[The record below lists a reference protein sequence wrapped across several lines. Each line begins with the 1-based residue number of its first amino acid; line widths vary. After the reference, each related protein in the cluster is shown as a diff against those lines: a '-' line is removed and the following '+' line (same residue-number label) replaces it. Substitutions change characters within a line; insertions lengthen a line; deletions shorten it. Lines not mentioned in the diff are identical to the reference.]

1 MLSKP
6 LCLVLLV
13 LSFSASAVVIRNDV
27 DDAKYRVPDSE
38 LPALADIP
46 MEGQG
51 VLIDPQWVLTAAHA
65 VTWQSDGV
73 NEVTINHVPRHVERL
88 VLYPGYRKLP
98 QSLVDKA
105 LKTGDATQIIAFL
118 SASNDVALLKLSK
131 PVTDVAPIAIYSR
144 NDELGKIVKIVGKGA
159 TGTGS
164 GGQDANGAHR
174 TVLRRSFNKIT
185 GAQGKWLCYVF
196 HKPPS
201 ALPLEGISGDGDSGG
216 PVLIQVKGQWE
227 VAGLASWK
235 RGKDNALL
243 LHPGFYGQ
251 TNYNVRLSHYVNWID
266 DVILSDKIHS
276 GGDTVIT
283 KLKELK
289 GTWPIKFARRLAG

>member
-1 MLSKP
+1 MAR
-6 LCLVLLV
+6 LVFLLLLV
-13 LSFSASAVVIRNDV
+13 FSFSAGAVVIRDDV
-27 DDAKYRVPDSE
+27 DEAKYRVPDSE
-38 LPALADIP
+38 LLALADIP
-46 MEGQG
+46 IEGHG
-51 VLIDPQWVLTAAHA
+51 ILIDPRWVLTAAHA

-73 NEVTINHVPRHVERL
+73 NDVTINHVPRHVEHL

-118 SASNDVALLKLSK
+118 SASNDVALLKLSE
-131 PVTDVAPIAIYSR
+131 PVTDVAPIAIYR
-144 NDELGKIVKIVGKGA
+144 GNDELGNIVKIVGKGA

-164 GGQDANGAHR
+164 RGQDANGAHR
-174 TVLRRSFNKIT
+174 TVLRRAFNKIT
-185 GAQGKWLCYVF
+185 SVQGQWLCYVF
-196 HKPPS
+196 DKPPS

-216 PVLIQVKGQWE
+216 PVLVQVKGEWQ

-251 TNYNVRLSHYVNWID
+251 TNYNVRLSHCANWIEN
-266 DVILSDKIHS
+266 VIFADKANNNNS
-276 GGDTVIT
+276 ATDG
-283 KLKELK
+283 KN
-289 GTWPIKFARRLAG
+289 

>member
-1 MLSKP
+1 MAR
-6 LCLVLLV
+6 LVFLLLLV
-13 LSFSASAVVIRNDV
+13 FSFSAGAVVIRDDV
-27 DDAKYRVPDSE
+27 DEAKYRVPDSE
-38 LPALADIP
+38 LLALADIP
-46 MEGQG
+46 IEGHG
-51 VLIDPQWVLTAAHA
+51 ILIDPRWVLTAAHA

-73 NEVTINHVPRHVERL
+73 NDVTINHVPRHVEHL

-118 SASNDVALLKLSK
+118 SASNDVALLKLSE
-131 PVTDVAPIAIYSR
+131 PVTDVAPIAIYR
-144 NDELGKIVKIVGKGA
+144 GNDELGNIVKIVGKGA

-164 GGQDANGAHR
+164 RGQDANGAHR
-174 TVLRRSFNKIT
+174 TVLRRAFNKIT
-185 GAQGKWLCYVF
+185 SVQGQWLCYVF
-196 HKPPS
+196 DKPPS

-216 PVLIQVKGQWE
+216 PVLVQVKGEWQ

-251 TNYNVRLSHYVNWID
+251 TNYNVRLSHYANWIES
-266 DVILSDKIHS
+266 VIFADKANNEDS
-276 GGDTVIT
+276 ATDG
-283 KLKELK
+283 KN
-289 GTWPIKFARRLAG
+289 

>member
-13 LSFSASAVVIRNDV
+13 LSFSASAVVIRDDV
-27 DDAKYRVPDSE
+27 DDTKYRVPDSE

-51 VLIDPQWVLTAAHA
+51 VLIDPRWVITAAHA
-65 VTWQSDGV
+65 VTWQSGGV

-118 SASNDVALLKLSK
+118 SASNDVALLKLSE
-131 PVTDVAPIAIYSR
+131 PVTDVVPFTIYRR

-159 TGTGS
+159 TGAGS
-164 GGQDANGAHR
+164 RGQDADGAHR
-174 TVLRRSFNKIT
+174 TVLRRAFNKIT
-185 GAQGKWLCYVF
+185 GVQGQWLCYTF

-227 VAGLASWK
+227 VAGLVSWK
-235 RGKDNALL
+235 RGKDNAIL

-266 DVILSDKIHS
+266 NVILTDKAHRSDS
-276 GGDTVIT
+276 TVDG
-283 KLKELK
+283 KN
-289 GTWPIKFARRLAG
+289 

>member
-1 MLSKP
+1 MWSKS
-6 LCLVLLV
+6 LCLALLV
-13 LSFSASAVVIRNDV
+13 LSFSASAVVIRDDV
-27 DDAKYRVPDSE
+27 EDARYRVPDAE
-38 LPALADIP
+38 MPALADLP

-51 VLIDPQWVLTAAHA
+51 VLIDPRWVLTAAHA
-65 VTWQSDGV
+65 VTWQSGGV

-98 QSLVDKA
+98 QSLVDTA

-118 SASNDVALLKLSK
+118 STSNDIALLKLSE
-131 PVTDVAPIAIYSR
+131 PVTDVAPVALYR
-144 NDELGKIVKIVGKGA
+144 KDDEQGKIVKIVGKGA

-164 GGQDANGAHR
+164 RGQDANGAHR
-174 TVLRRSFNKIT
+174 TALRRAFNRIT
-185 GAQGKWLCYVF
+185 GVQGRWLCYQF

-227 VAGLASWK
+227 VAGLVSWK
-235 RGKDNALL
+235 RGKDNAIL

-251 TNYNVRLSHYVNWID
+251 TNYNVRVSHYAPWID
-266 DVILSDKIHS
+266 SVMLADKVHR
-276 GGDTVIT
+276 GGSAMDD
-283 KLKELK
+283 KH
-289 GTWPIKFARRLAG
+289 

>member
-13 LSFSASAVVIRNDV
+13 LSFSASAVVIRDDV
-27 DDAKYRVPDSE
+27 DDTKYRVPDSE

-51 VLIDPQWVLTAAHA
+51 VLIDPRWLITAAHA
-65 VTWQSDGV
+65 VTWQSGGV

-118 SASNDVALLKLSK
+118 SVSNDVALLKLSE
-131 PVTDVAPIAIYSR
+131 PVTDVAPITIYRR

-159 TGTGS
+159 TGAGS
-164 GGQDANGAHR
+164 RGQDADGAHR
-174 TVLRRSFNKIT
+174 TVLRRAFNKIT
-185 GAQGKWLCYVF
+185 GVQGQWLCYTF

-227 VAGLASWK
+227 VAGLVSWK
-235 RGKDNALL
+235 RGKDNAIL

-266 DVILSDKIHS
+266 NVILTDKAHRS
-276 GGDTVIT
+276 GSTVDG
-283 KLKELK
+283 KN
-289 GTWPIKFARRLAG
+289 